1 MRKNQQNSTEST
13 MELAPQKVEV
23 ITALVRGLSVTDA
36 TKQAKIDRTTFY
48 LWLRS
53 DATFHAEL
61 NRAKREHLDAMRA
74 QLLGL
79 AQTAVSTINEMLTS
93 SDIPAG
99 VRLKAAL
106 AVLQSLGTLEPEE
119 IGETDPAAMKRELDF
134 SNLFR

>member
-1 MRKNQQNSTEST
+1 
-13 MELAPQKVEV
+13 MELAPQQVEV
-23 ITALVRGLSVTDA
+23 ITGLARGLSVTDA

-119 IGETDPAAMKRELDF
+119 IGETDPAAMGREIDLA
-134 SNLFR
+134 NLFR